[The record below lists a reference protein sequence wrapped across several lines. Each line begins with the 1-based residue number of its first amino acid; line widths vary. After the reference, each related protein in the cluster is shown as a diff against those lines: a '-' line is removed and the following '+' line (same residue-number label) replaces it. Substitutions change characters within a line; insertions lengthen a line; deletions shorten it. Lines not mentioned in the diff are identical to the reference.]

1 MIFDRIRVHVIV
13 LTLLALGALVLGV
26 IPSSR
31 TIHIYL
37 VLVVALAAYAAVRD
51 ASQRFDAPQRL
62 RRRLRLRHRHRVLPP
77 YFERVVRTI
86 ELASMTSAQYEPVRR
101 RLRLIAE
108 QRLAAHG
115 VLLDSGRAQEL
126 LGADAWALLEEIPH
140 ERRFERGPRPRE
152 LRQLIDALERM

>member
-1 MIFDRIRVHVIV
+1 MLARIRGTLIV
-13 LTLLALGALVLGV
+13 LTLLALVALLFGV

-51 ASQRFDAPQRL
+51 ALSGYDTAQRL
-62 RRRLRLRHRHRVLPP
+62 RRRLRLPRRTRVLPP

-101 RLRLIAE
+101 RLRVIAE
-108 QRLAAHG
+108 QRLGAHG
-115 VLLDSGRAQEL
+115 VLLESERAQEL
-126 LGADAWALLEEIPH
+126 LGADAWALLQEIPH
-140 ERRFERGPRPRE
+140 SQRFERGPRPRE
-152 LRQLIDALERM
+152 LRQLIEKLEQV